1 MKVEKK
7 YAWLCSLLIS
17 FFGWVG
23 CTAETDEVKEPTEV
37 TFQLTMEV
45 ASRAAQS
52 LSLDAYAVKLY
63 LYKEV
68 TRGTVVDYTFVKE
81 VALDK
86 MNFVDGKITVDGL
99 LKGTN
104 YKAVFLARSL
114 GETPELPSPTE
125 SYRNATAAYIDGTLN
140 GGICKETNKNIFRS
154 IVSFQAGTQGTLS
167 TILTRQN
174 GALQVRIRNKKK
186 MEKVELRVNGHTTM
200 YLHDG
205 TGGQVL
211 TKGETV
217 PLYTEL
223 TTQLD
228 EPEVRIRIHLLP
240 QENIKD
246 VSGTQNY
253 LQITTIDGSVTK
265 YPLKSEHNEIP
276 IYPNQVTWLTL
287 GGGSAG
293 SDFDVSFS
301 GNINLEEDIWDGWND
316 NF

>member
-1 MKVEKK
+1 MKVGKK

-125 SYRNATAAYIDGTLN
+125 SYRNATVAYIDGTLN

-174 GALQVRIRNKKK
+174 GAL
-186 MEKVELRVNGHTTM
+186 
-200 YLHDG
+200 
-205 TGGQVL
+205 
-211 TKGETV
+211 
-217 PLYTEL
+217 
-223 TTQLD
+223 
-228 EPEVRIRIHLLP
+228 
-240 QENIKD
+240 
-246 VSGTQNY
+246 
-253 LQITTIDGSVTK
+253 
-265 YPLKSEHNEIP
+265 
-276 IYPNQVTWLTL
+276 
-287 GGGSAG
+287 
-293 SDFDVSFS
+293 
-301 GNINLEEDIWDGWND
+301 
-316 NF
+316 